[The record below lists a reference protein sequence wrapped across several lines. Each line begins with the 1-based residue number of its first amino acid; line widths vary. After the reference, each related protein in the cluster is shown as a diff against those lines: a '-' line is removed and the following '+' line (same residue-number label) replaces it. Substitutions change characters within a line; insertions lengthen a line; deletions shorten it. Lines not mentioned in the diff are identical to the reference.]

1 MVSRVQQLALALIDA
16 EGPLTAAQLAESI
29 GVSSR
34 TVRTELPGVGVEL
47 SARGARLVS
56 RRNLGSYIEVTDEE
70 LFSRYCQELRI
81 RASNIAIA
89 GFDDANRELYIC
101 RRLVSSPKGVKVDEL
116 CEELCLSRSAI
127 REPLSRARNF
137 LRSYRLAVCQSA
149 KRGVRVAGPEHLL
162 RAAIAELFHVYVHE
176 VSLPGD
182 QRFLGWLGCSLD
194 ERQAIRH
201 AYLKLQREQGW
212 SLRDGMT
219 QRIAMYLVI
228 ARRRR
233 VEGRRV
239 ELPEHWV
246 DELRGT
252 PAFTLA
258 SRALSVVS
266 SYYGDIT
273 FDDDEASF
281 LAMLLLCSL
290 DVDLTRDEGAMLPV
304 AEADLDRASVEFVRR
319 VARET
324 GIDLGAVDSGPAM
337 ARQTLAPFVV
347 AQRYGLDGRKRFDY
361 ARERSCLDSP
371 LCTHL
376 AISWERCAC
385 DALGFRCSAS
395 DVPAFASLVAWLL
408 SGSGGELPLRPM
420 RLLVVDGLG
429 TEFARRKAEVLKCWF
444 PNLIESIRCCELY
457 EIRGFDPD
465 RYDAV
470 IHDSYLVK
478 YRYEFPH
485 AVMSFN
491 GDPSEL
497 IDVHDSVLVNA
508 FELEGLVMGEQH
520 MRVLS
525 DFSCASSSQFFRLV
539 ALAHTVTSSAYER
552 MFKELE
558 AEHSVLPSGSASQIA
573 FVLAGCDAPEL
584 ECLELYKPERAMRW
598 SDGRVCAILFIR
610 LDLTSGLSRIRAM
623 ERILNRIATHPGEAE
638 SLAKTASV
646 PALRGCLLSLLR
658 KSLEFAK

>member
-1 MVSRVQQLALALIDA
+1 MVSRVQQLVLALINA

-34 TVRTELPGVGVEL
+34 TVRTELPAVGVEL
-47 SARGARLVS
+47 STRGARLVS
-56 RRNLGSYIEVTDEE
+56 RRNLGSYIEVTDKE
-70 LFSRYCQELRI
+70 LFNRYCQEIRI

-89 GFDDANRELYIC
+89 GLDDASRELYIC
-101 RRLVSSPKGVKVDEL
+101 RRLVSSSEGVKVDEL

-127 REPLSRARNF
+127 REPLSRARDF
-137 LRSYRLAVCQSA
+137 LRSYRLSVRQSS

-162 RAAIAELFHVYVHE
+162 RAAVAELFHVYVHE
-176 VSLPGD
+176 VYLPGD

-201 AYLKLQREQGW
+201 AYLRLQREQGW

-233 VEGRRV
+233 VEGRKI
-239 ELPEHWV
+239 ELPVHWV

-258 SRALSVVS
+258 SRALFVVS

-273 FDDDEASF
+273 FDDAEASF

-290 DVDLTRDEGAMLPV
+290 DVDLTRDESSLLPS
-304 AEADLDRASVEFVRR
+304 AESDLDRASVEFVHRA
-319 VARET
+319 ARET
-324 GIDLGAVDSGPAM
+324 GVDLDAVDSGLAM
-337 ARQTLAPFVV
+337 VRQTLAPFVV
-347 AQRYGLDGRKRFDY
+347 AKRYGLDGRKRFDY

-385 DALGFRCSAS
+385 DTIGFRGSVS
-395 DVPAFASLVAWLL
+395 DVPAFASLAAWLL
-408 SGSGGELPLRPM
+408 SGPGGELPLHPM

-429 TEFARRKAEVLKCWF
+429 TEFARRKAEALKRWF

-465 RYDAV
+465 CYDAV
-470 IHDSYLVK
+470 IHDSHLVK

-491 GDPSEL
+491 GDSSEL
-497 IDVHDSVLVNA
+497 VDVHDSVLVNA
-508 FELEGLVMGEQH
+508 FELEGLVMGERH
-520 MRVLS
+520 MRVVS
-525 DFSCASSSQFFRLV
+525 DFSCASPSQFYRLV
-539 ALAHTVTSSAYER
+539 ALAHTVTSSACER
-552 MFKELE
+552 MFREFE
-558 AEHSVLPSGSASQIA
+558 AEHALLPSGSASQIA
-573 FVLAGCDAPEL
+573 FVLAGCDALEL
-584 ECLELYKPERAMRW
+584 ECFELYKLERVMRW
-598 SDGRVCAILFIR
+598 GDGRVCAILFIR
-610 LDLTSGLSRIRAM
+610 LDLTSGLSHIRVM

-646 PALRGCLLSLLR
+646 PALRGYLLSLLR
-658 KSLEFAK
+658 KSLQLAK